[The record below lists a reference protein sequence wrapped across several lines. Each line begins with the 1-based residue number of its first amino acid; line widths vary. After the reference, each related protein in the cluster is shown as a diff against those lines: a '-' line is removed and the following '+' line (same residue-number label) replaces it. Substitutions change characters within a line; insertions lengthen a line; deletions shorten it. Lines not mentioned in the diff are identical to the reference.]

1 MFHGQDLNIKCDKI
15 YIGELAVKIHIALVV
30 QEGMKDNLQKLV
42 NDHKAFL
49 SENYIVSTKGTAEY
63 LHEKTELVVTKIVN
77 SGQEGGDLNIANM
90 VLRGDIG
97 VAIFLLNSIR
107 YFPHSQDAYSFM
119 RMCNFKNIPIA
130 TNMRTA
136 DIILSTFNAN
146 LAGVC

>member
-77 SGQEGGDLNIANM
+77 SGQEGGDIIIANM
-90 VLRGDIG
+90 LLEGDID
-97 VAIFLLNSIR
+97 VAIFLLNPIR
-107 YFPHSQDAYSFM
+107 YFPHCQDAYALM
-119 RMCNFKNIPIA
+119 RVCNFKNIPLA
-130 TNMRTA
+130 MNMRTA
-136 DIILSTFNAN
+136 DVMLSSISRES
-146 LAGVC
+146 

>member
-63 LHEKTELVVTKIVN
+63 LHENTEITLTEIVN
-77 SGQEGGDLNIANM
+77 SGQEGGDIIIANM
-90 VLRGDIG
+90 LLEGDID
-97 VAIFLLNSIR
+97 VAIFLLNPIR
-107 YFPHSQDAYSFM
+107 YFPHCQDAYALM
-119 RMCNFKNIPIA
+119 RVCNFKNIPLA
-130 TNMRTA
+130 MNMRTA
-136 DIILSTFNAN
+136 DVMLSSISRES
-146 LAGVC
+146 